1 MVVKLRKEQ
10 ETALK
15 NLSNGKV
22 LYGGVGSGKSLTA
35 LAYYIQ
41 NEAPKSIYV
50 ITTAQKR
57 NKLEWEGEAAHFGI
71 GRLESVPGLGRI
83 NVDSWHS
90 IQNYTEVED
99 AFFIFD
105 EQKLIGSGAWVKA
118 FYKIA
123 AKNNWILLSAT
134 PGDNWLEYAP
144 IFIANGLYKNLT
156 EFKRNHVVYA
166 PYKRYPIVVGY
177 LGLDTLEKYRNMLL
191 VELPYLKDNVRHTEF
206 IDVSYDKE
214 LMDLAL
220 RKRWHVYEDR
230 PIVDVAELFRVM
242 REINNTDPSRLETIK
257 RILQYHPKLV
267 VFYRNNFEL
276 EILRTLGENYTI
288 AEMNGHKKD
297 PLPDT
302 DSWVYLVQYTSGAEG
317 WNCTQ
322 TNAMVFYSLIGSY
335 RTFEQAQGRIDRM
348 NSPVKDL
355 YYYVLVADS
364 KIDRSLRDHL
374 ERKELFNERIWAVK
388 NGFDDL
394 I

>member
-1 MVVKLRKEQ
+1 MAVKLRKEQ

-35 LAYYIQ
+35 LAYYIEK
-41 NEAPKSIYV
+41 EAPKSIYV

-71 GRLESVPGLGRI
+71 GRLESVPGLGKI

-177 LGLDTLEKYRNMLL
+177 LGLDTLESYRNMLL
-191 VELPYLKDNVRHTEF
+191 VELPYLKDNVRHVNYV
-206 IDVSYDKE
+206 DVSYDKE

-242 REINNTDPSRLETIK
+242 REINNTDPSRLEAIE

-276 EILRTLGENYTI
+276 EILRTLGEHYTI
-288 AEMNGHKKD
+288 AEMNGQKKD

-322 TNAMVFYSLIGSY
+322 TNAMVFYSLTGSY